1 MYSMKVSFAQQDASP
16 AKGLRIT
23 TMSREQDDGEETG
36 FSPETKGSDHTA
48 VSSPT
53 YWHSPQG
60 KKVMKTLPPSAP
72 PLDFRKLEWEQQQE
86 QLRLD
91 QLRQDQQNKFAA
103 ELDEMHFDESEDAPN
118 GVAGRMVSTAYPA
131 VGSALQAARRSN
143 NNRAVTAP
151 E

>member
-1 MYSMKVSFAQQDASP
+1 MKVSFAQQDASP
-16 AKGLRIT
+16 TKGLRIT
-23 TMSREQDDGEETG
+23 TFSNERGDDGS

-48 VSSPT
+48 MSSPT

-60 KKVMKTLPPSAP
+60 KKVMKMLPPSAP
-72 PLDFRKLEWEQQQE
+72 PLDFRKLEWENQ
-86 QLRLD
+86 
-91 QLRQDQQNKFAA
+91 QDQQRQHQQDQFAA
-103 ELDEMHFDESEDAPN
+103 ELDEMPFDGEDGENGAQA

>member
-1 MYSMKVSFAQQDASP
+1 MKVSFAQQDASP

-23 TMSREQDDGEETG
+23 TMSHDQGEGEETG

-53 YWHSPQG
+53 YWRSPQG
-60 KKVMKTLPPSAP
+60 QKVMKTLPPSAP

-86 QLRLD
+86 QLRLE
-91 QLRQDQQNKFAA
+91 QLRQDLQNKF
-103 ELDEMHFDESEDAPN
+103 DEMPFDESQDSPT
-118 GVAGRMVSTAYPA
+118 GTGMAGRMVSTAYPA